1 MTFTDW
7 ILPLTAV
14 FIIVYGLVKGTPVM
28 DCFIEGAKEG
38 FSTFLSI
45 LPALI
50 ALVAAVSVLKA
61 SGGLDVIL
69 WFMKP
74 IASITG
80 IPSDVLPLVLL
91 SPVSGSGSLT
101 MYEDLLKTAGP
112 DSFSGRVASVIMG
125 STETTFYAVTVYYGA
140 VGVKKTRFTLAA
152 ALIAD
157 CVSFLLAPISVA
169 LLMGK

>member
-14 FIIVYGLVKGTPVM
+14 FIIVYGLIKGTPVM

-80 IPSDVLPLVLL
+80 IP
-91 SPVSGSGSLT
+91 
-101 MYEDLLKTAGP
+101 YEDLLKTAGP

-125 STETTFYAVTVYYGA
+125 STETTFYAVTVYYGT

>member
-7 ILPLTAV
+7 ILPVTAV
-14 FIIVYGLVKGTPVM
+14 FIILYGLVKGAPVM
-28 DCFIEGAKEG
+28 DCFLDGAKEG
-38 FSTFLSI
+38 FDTFLGI
-45 LPALI
+45 LPSLI
-50 ALVAAVSVLKA
+50 ALIAAVSVLSA

-74 IASITG
+74 VASITG
-80 IPSDVLPLVLL
+80 IPPDVLPLVLL

-101 MYEDLLKTAGP
+101 MYEALLKAAGP

-140 VGVKKTRFTLAA
+140 VGVKKTRYTLAA

-157 CVSFLLAPISVA
+157 SVSFLLAPISVMIF
-169 LLMGK
+169 LGK

>member
-7 ILPLTAV
+7 ILPITAV
-14 FIIVYGLVKGTPVM
+14 FIIVYGLIKGTNVM
-28 DCFIEGAKEG
+28 DCFLEGAKEG
-38 FSTFLSI
+38 FDTFLNI
-45 LPALI
+45 LPSLI
-50 ALVAAVSVLKA
+50 ALITAVSVLKA

-74 IASITG
+74 IASLTG
-80 IPSDVLPLVLL
+80 IPPDVLPLVLL

-101 MYEDLLKTAGP
+101 MYEALLKAAGP

-152 ALIAD
+152 ALLAD
-157 CVSFLLAPISVA
+157 SVSFLLAPLSVA
-169 LLMGK
+169 LFLGK

>member
-7 ILPLTAV
+7 ILPVTAV
-14 FIIVYGLVKGTPVM
+14 FIILYGLVKGAPVM
-28 DCFIEGAKEG
+28 DCFLDGAKEG
-38 FSTFLSI
+38 FDTFLGI
-45 LPALI
+45 LPSLI
-50 ALVAAVSVLKA
+50 ALIAAVSVLSA

-74 IASITG
+74 VASITG
-80 IPSDVLPLVLL
+80 IPPDVLPLVLL

-101 MYEDLLKTAGP
+101 MYEALLKAAGP

-140 VGVKKTRFTLAA
+140 VGVKKTRYTLAA
-152 ALIAD
+152 SLIAD
-157 CVSFLLAPISVA
+157 SVSFLLAPISVMIF
-169 LLMGK
+169 LGK

>member
-7 ILPLTAV
+7 ILPITAV
-14 FIIVYGLVKGTPVM
+14 FIIVYGLIKGTPVM

-80 IPSDVLPLVLL
+80 IPSDVLPLVLAI
-91 SPVSGSGSLT
+91 LT
-101 MYEDLLKTAGP
+101 SYTDILVLRHIVGNELHLVVIRLLKTENVRLLVP
-112 DSFSGRVASVIMG
+112 EHIDG
-125 STETTFYAVTVYYGA
+125 S
-140 VGVKKTRFTLAA
+140 R
-152 ALIAD
+152 
-157 CVSFLLAPISVA
+157 APE
-169 LLMGK
+169 LP